1 MNNTDDNLNLRSE
14 EVQEILGRPPRSIVR
29 WGITVVL
36 LLVVGL
42 AIGSYFIKYPDVL
55 QASITVSS
63 ENLPADVV
71 ARASGKID
79 TLMVSERE
87 LVSTGDILA
96 MLENPADLN
105 DVLMLKACPDSLFY
119 RKSLH
124 IGELQDAFT

>member
-71 ARASGKID
+71 A
-79 TLMVSERE
+79 
-87 LVSTGDILA
+87 
-96 MLENPADLN
+96 
-105 DVLMLKACPDSLFY
+105 
-119 RKSLH
+119 KSIH
-124 IGELQDAFT
+124 

>member
-124 IGELQDAFT
+124 IG